1 MEGYEWDPVKAAAN
15 LKKHEVDFAD
25 AAVALSD
32 PLALTMDDPDS
43 EGEERFISMT
53 MSPAGVVLIT
63 VYTYVEEGIR
73 IISSR
78 KASPGEC
85 KTYEAGYA

>member
-1 MEGYEWDPVKAAAN
+1 MEGFEWDPVKAAEN

-32 PLALTMDDPDS
+32 SRALTIDDPDA
-43 EGEERFISMT
+43 EDEERFISLT
-53 MSPAGVVLIT
+53 MGPDGVVLVT
-63 VYTYVEEGIR
+63 VYTYVEENIR

-78 KASPGEC
+78 KASPSER